1 MTLQQRQSH
10 LIQQINQVSDENVLI
25 LIEEE
30 LSYHLK
36 NKNAI
41 ELNEFDLSE
50 LIMLADEPDDKDTI
64 SEEEYRKATGK
75 WRM

>member
-10 LIQQINQVSDENVLI
+10 LIQQINKVSDENVLI
-25 LIEEE
+25 LIDEE

-36 NKNAI
+36 NKDSI
-41 ELNEFDLSE
+41 ELNDFDLSE
-50 LIMLADEPDDKDTI
+50 LIMLAEEPDDKDTI
-64 SEEEYRKATGK
+64 SEDEYRKATGK